1 MGFKVRGYI
10 REVPQ
15 KKVRDYSLFAIAT
28 EGTEREP
35 DYFRLFDGI
44 DRIKVDIIEPE
55 TSDDEDASEKRKASS
70 PSKVLEKV
78 KAYISKNQLSAEDG
92 DSLWC
97 VIDVDRWPQ
106 KQIEELYAFCAQK
119 DNWHLVISNPC
130 IEIWL
135 LYHKRADLTDL
146 GIQTANDA
154 KQALDKIE
162 KGGYYYIKYLPLML
176 DAIEN
181 ARNADSNPDGYM
193 PELLQTKVYQLGRA
207 LYERM
212 GKVRFEKFVASL
224 PSVEKIILKHK
235 KDNQKKK

>member
-1 MGFKVRGYI
+1 MGFKVRGYT

-15 KKVRDYSLFAIAT
+15 EKVRDYSLFAIAT

-78 KAYISKNQLSAEDG
+78 KAYITENQLSADDG

-106 KQIEELYAFCAQK
+106 EQMDLLFMERLQK
-119 DNWHLVISNPC
+119 MVSENMSDEDFSIDQLAEQMNMSRSSFYRKI
-130 IEIWL
+130 
-135 LYHKRADLTDL
+135 KALTDMTPVDYL
-146 GIQTANDA
+146 KMRRLEQAATLLRQGIRITEVAGRVGFTSSSYFA
-154 KQALDKIE
+154 KCFKSRF
-162 KGGYYYIKYLPLML
+162 GVLPK
-176 DAIEN
+176 E
-181 ARNADSNPDGYM
+181 
-193 PELLQTKVYQLGRA
+193 
-207 LYERM
+207 
-212 GKVRFEKFVASL
+212 FVSR
-224 PSVEKIILKHK
+224 
-235 KDNQKKK
+235 